1 MNVFAY
7 CTRAAR
13 EAVGA
18 AVDASPLTSPP
29 MRASRFDP
37 QWLEGYDL
45 LYFRLH
51 GKPHS
56 TAWYNDEGTMSL
68 APIQVARA
76 DLGGAVVV
84 AATCYGAENGAMVR
98 AFYEAGAALV
108 IAGPGENVAAAERV
122 VGVDLLVQWVIR
134 LMRLGAGVERALQA
148 ARWRLRLTGWRASD
162 RDAAQFA
169 VVGREYGVGSKE
181 VGDENVA

>member
-1 MNVFAY
+1 MKILAY
-7 CTRAAR
+7 CTYSAR
-13 EAVGA
+13 LAVGA
-18 AVDASPLTSPP
+18 ALDASPLTSPP
-29 MRASRFDP
+29 MRASEFDP

-56 TAWYNDEGTMSL
+56 PAWYGDEHMALT
-68 APIQVARA
+68 PIQVSVA
-76 DLGGAVVV
+76 DLDGVVVV
-84 AATCYGAENGAMVR
+84 AANCYGAENAQMVE
-98 AFYEAGAALV
+98 AFYRSGARAV
-108 IAGPGENVAAAERV
+108 IAGPGENLAAVRRV
-122 VGVDLLVQWVIR
+122 VGTDLLVQWVIR
-134 LMRLGAGVERALQA
+134 LMKLGAGVERALQA

-169 VVGREYGVGSKE
+169 VVSREYGVGSKE